1 MRLARRAEFASTKG
15 VSERP
20 VRDSSACTYDRW
32 SQVYDVDANATRDL
46 DALVLRARAS
56 EFTGRDVLELGC
68 GTGKNTEWLALYAQ
82 QILALDFSEGML
94 ERARGRLSEV
104 TRVSFLLHDVR
115 QPWPVEEASRDRILS
130 NLVLENVQ
138 DLGPIFEQARRALRP
153 GGAFLLSE
161 LHPFR
166 QLQAAGASFVRPED
180 AQVEPVRA
188 FLHDVSEYVNAGFA
202 AGLALRTVE
211 EWRDAG
217 APRTSV
223 PRILWMSWQKAA

>member
-1 MRLARRAEFASTKG
+1 

-20 VRDSSACTYDRW
+20 VRDSIACAYDRW
-32 SQVYDVDANATRDL
+32 SQVYDVETNATRDL
-46 DALVLRARAS
+46 DALVLRTRAS
-56 EFTGRDVLELGC
+56 EFAEQEVLELGC
-68 GTGKNTEWLALYAQ
+68 GTGKNTEWLALYAR

-94 ERARGRLSEV
+94 ERARSRLSDV
-104 TRVSFLLHDVR
+104 TRVNFLLHDAR

-130 NLVLENVQ
+130 NLVLEHVEN
-138 DLGPIFEQARRALRP
+138 LHPIFEQAMRALRP

-166 QLQAAGASFVRPED
+166 QLHAAGASFVRPED
-180 AQVEPVRA
+180 ARVESVRG

-202 AGLALRTVE
+202 AGLALRTLE

-217 APRTSV
+217 EPRTSV
-223 PRILWMSWQKAA
+223 PRILWMIWQKPT